1 MLETDEEQIFN
12 EEPQTYCGFE
22 DLSTGD

>member
-1 MLETDEEQIFN
+1 MLETDEEQILN

-22 DLSTGD
+22 DLYTGD